1 MRSLKSRI
9 LWITLFAVFIS
20 SLLAFMAANVHYH
33 MQLKPYND
41 AKLTA
46 MLANLQQF
54 AEKNAELTEPYL
66 ASVAA
71 MGYELLLVDGQG
83 VERHFGNPFR
93 VNDLSPEQMQRVV
106 AGEPYHGVAQFPNK
120 PFITGFFDNRLSN
133 TVGGPIVLESKPYA
147 LFMRP
152 DVSLQFGELRIF
164 FAIILVLTV
173 LFCVLIFIYVC
184 ARSLIKP
191 ILDLTE
197 ATKQIAK
204 GRYAVQLPYK
214 RKDEI
219 GQLAAHFTTMSREV
233 ERAERVRQEFVANVS
248 HEIQSPLSSIQG
260 FAAALRRDGLPL
272 QEREEYLTIIEK
284 ECGRLSGL
292 GKQLLVLSA
301 LDHTAPN
308 LAKRMFNLRSQLR
321 QVLQSYTWEMTD
333 KELAVKLELT
343 DLQVHGNEELLHQ
356 VWANLIGNAVK
367 YTPHGAAITIA
378 AAADAKNCIVR
389 ISDTGEG
396 IPEKELPYLFDRF
409 YRGDKARERA
419 SGSSGLGLSIAQKI
433 VHLHNGTIVVTS
445 LPGVGTTFT
454 VTLPLSV

>member
-1 MRSLKSRI
+1 MKSLKFRI
-9 LWITLFAVFIS
+9 VLITVIAVLIS
-20 SLLAFMAANVHYH
+20 SILAFMVANVHYH
-33 MQLKPYND
+33 VQLKPYND
-41 AKLTA
+41 TKLTS
-46 MLANLQQF
+46 MLAELQQF
-54 AEKNAELTEPYL
+54 AEKNPELTEPYL

-71 MGYELLLVDGQG
+71 LGYEMLLVDEQG
-83 VERHFGNPFR
+83 AERHYGNPFR
-93 VNDLSPEQMQRVV
+93 VNDLSPEQMQLIV
-106 AGEPYHGVAQFPNK
+106 AGAPYHGVAQFPNK

-133 TVGGPIVLESKPYA
+133 TVGGPLVLENKSYA
-147 LFMRP
+147 LFLRP

-173 LFCVLIFIYVC
+173 LFCILIFIYIC
-184 ARSLIKP
+184 ARYLVKP
-191 ILDLTE
+191 IRDLTE

-204 GRYAVQLPYK
+204 GRYEVRLPHN

-219 GQLAAHFTTMSREV
+219 GQLAVHFTTMSREV

-272 QEREEYLTIIEK
+272 HEREEYLTIIEK
-284 ECGRLSGL
+284 ECRRLSGL

-321 QVLQSYTWEMTD
+321 QVLQSYTWELTD
-333 KELAVKLELT
+333 KELAVKLELA
-343 DLQVHGNEELLHQ
+343 DFQIHGNEELLYQ

-367 YTPHGAAITIA
+367 YTPPGASITIA
-378 AAADAKNCIVR
+378 AAADGKECFVR
-389 ISDTGEG
+389 VTDTGEG

-409 YRGDKARERA
+409 YRGDRARERA

-433 VHLHNGTIVVTS
+433 VHLHDGTIEVAS
-445 LPGVGTTFT
+445 RPGVGTTFT
-454 VTLPLSV
+454 VTLPLSD